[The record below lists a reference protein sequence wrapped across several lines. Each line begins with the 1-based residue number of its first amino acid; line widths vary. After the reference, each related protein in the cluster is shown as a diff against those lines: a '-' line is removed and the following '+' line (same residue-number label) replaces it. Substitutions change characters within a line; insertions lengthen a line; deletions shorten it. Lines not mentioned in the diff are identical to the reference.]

1 MKTITQSPYNKNCKS
16 TSYFSIFAS
25 NFGDCPN
32 SACFSNFGD
41 CSSSVYF
48 LNSVDCPNSAY
59 FPNFVDCSKS
69 AFFSNL
75 TRARM
80 GAIIRCEDLLSELA
94 EREKKESANSLG
106 KKKS

>member
-32 SACFSNFGD
+32 S
-41 CSSSVYF
+41 VYF
-48 LNSVDCPNSAY
+48 S
-59 FPNFVDCSKS
+59 NFVDCSKS

-80 GAIIRCEDLLSELA
+80 EAIIRCEDLLSEFA

-106 KKKS
+106 KKRESANSLRVSSHGLRVA